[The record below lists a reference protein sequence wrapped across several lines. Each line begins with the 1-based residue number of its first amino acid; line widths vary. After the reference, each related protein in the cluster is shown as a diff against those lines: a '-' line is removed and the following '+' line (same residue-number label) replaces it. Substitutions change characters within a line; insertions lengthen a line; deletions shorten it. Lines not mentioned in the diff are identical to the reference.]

1 MLLSPAELVR
11 RRPVWAALSELFL
24 DTELDEADMHW
35 LARTLRESGYPLA
48 ELEHI
53 LRTEVAPIVGGNLLS
68 VVGVWSGFD
77 LDWLERQILSLRGTG
92 GLISN
97 LYCRLI
103 RDDWQ
108 RVQAAYLD
116 SESEFA
122 QPGS

>member
-1 MLLSPAELVR
+1 MLLSPAELIR

-24 DTELDEADMHW
+24 DTELDELDIHW
-35 LARTLRESGYPLA
+35 LAHTLHESGYPLA

>member
-1 MLLSPAELVR
+1 MR
-11 RRPVWAALSELFL
+11 
-24 DTELDEADMHW
+24 W
-35 LARTLRESGYPLA
+35 LGRTLRESGYTLP

-77 LDWLERQILSLRGTG
+77 LNWLEAQILGLRGTG

-103 RDDWQ
+103 RADWQ

-116 SESEFA
+116 GESEFA